1 MTPSI
6 CTLTSP
12 PGLWRSK
19 EDAVK
24 GGLGPWHKQ
33 ARAITPQMYEMIDI
47 KGLSL
52 TIYDGIHSWA
62 FLM

>member
-1 MTPSI
+1 MTASVS
-6 CTLTSP
+6 TLTSP

-33 ARAITPQMYEMIDI
+33 ARAIIPQMYEMINI

-52 TIYDGIHSWA
+52 TIDDGINSWA